1 MEELE
6 ALAEEEQDD
15 SSTASSEYIV
25 QSRSYAFIAASS
37 IVAAAYT
44 NRSLTGTVSKRESPG
59 DSLTRKSGANLP
71 ASGFQEICKTSCPAS
86 SKQNTLS
93 YFAVL

>member
-15 SSTASSEYIV
+15 SSTVSSEYFV

-37 IVAAAYT
+37 IIAAAYT
-44 NRSLTGTVSKRESPG
+44 NRSLTGAITKTES
-59 DSLTRKSGANLP
+59 SGELFKM
-71 ASGFQEICKTSCPAS
+71 GRH
-86 SKQNTLS
+86 
-93 YFAVL
+93 